1 MQTGFWIYM
10 LIYSPQ
16 QNETKADIAVSGSS
30 IRLQA
35 GHFTFLSWQV
45 ARLPPAFLSACLL
58 TCLLVCL
65 FACLVAWLLAWLLAC
80 LFACLPAACLLV
92 CQPAGHPVS
101 PTCPPT
107 AAAWIDRGEKCFKV
121 NRFCGQF
128 CPSSPSNQI
137 KSGTKYPNETSLS
150 VNDES
155 GLNKC
160 GKDNFQQL
168 K

>member
-1 MQTGFWIYM
+1 MQAGYAGVQPQAGKCQTKGLRRYTRHADRFWIYM

-45 ARLPPAFLSACLL
+45 AC
-58 TCLLVCL
+58 
-65 FACLVAWLLAWLLAC
+65 LLAC
-80 LFACLPAACLLV
+80 LPAGCLLV

-107 AAAWIDRGEKCFKV
+107 AAAWIEVRNASKLIDSVV
-121 NRFCGQF
+121 N
-128 CPSSPSNQI
+128 
-137 KSGTKYPNETSLS
+137 S
-150 VNDES
+150 VHQVHQV
-155 GLNKC
+155 K
-160 GKDNFQQL
+160 
-168 K
+168 

>member
-1 MQTGFWIYM
+1 MQAGYAGVQPQAGKCQTKGLRRYTRHADRYWIYM

-45 ARLPPAFLSACLL
+45 AC
-58 TCLLVCL
+58 
-65 FACLVAWLLAWLLAC
+65 LLAWLLAC
-80 LFACLPAACLLV
+80 LPAGCLLV

-137 KSGTKYPNETSLS
+137 KSGTKYPNESSLS

>member
-1 MQTGFWIYM
+1 MSQSRVISYAGRVCRGSTTGRKVSNQRAEEVHQACRQDSAPHFWIYM

-45 ARLPPAFLSACLL
+45 ACLL
-58 TCLLVCL
+58 
-65 FACLVAWLLAWLLAC
+65 ASRLLAC
-80 LFACLPAACLLV
+80 LPTSRSPGFPYLPSNRC
-92 CQPAGHPVS
+92 CM
-101 PTCPPT
+101 
-107 AAAWIDRGEKCFKV
+107 DRGEKCFKV

-128 CPSSPSNQI
+128 CPSSPSSQI
-137 KSGTKYPNETSLS
+137 RSGTKECSLS

-155 GLNKC
+155 ELNKC
-160 GKDNFQQL
+160 GQHNFQQL

>member
-1 MQTGFWIYM
+1 MQAGYAGVQPQAGKCQTKGLRRYTRHADRFWIYM

-45 ARLPPAFLSACLL
+45 AC
-58 TCLLVCL
+58 
-65 FACLVAWLLAWLLAC
+65 LLAWLLAC
-80 LFACLPAACLLV
+80 LPAGCLLV

-137 KSGTKYPNETSLS
+137 QSGTKYPNESSLS